1 MAGAIIGSIGPYKE
15 SEEEFEAYI
24 ARMKHYFIANDVDD
38 TKQVSVLLTLIGP
51 KGFALATNLLSPKK
65 LTDCK
70 FDDIVKE
77 LTTHYKP
84 KKIVIYERY
93 KFHSRT
99 QQSNESIAEF
109 LASLR
114 TLAKTCEFGD
124 AILNEM
130 LRDRFVVGLA
140 NRATQQILLSES
152 TDK

>member
-1 MAGAIIGSIGPYKE
+1 MAVATMGSIGPFKE

-38 TKQVSVLLTLIGP
+38 KKQVSVLLTLIGP
-51 KGFALATNLLSPKK
+51 KGFALATNLLSPKN

-70 FDDIVKE
+70 FNDIVKE
-77 LTTHYKP
+77 LTDHYKP
-84 KKIVIYERY
+84 KKIVIYERF

-114 TLAKTCEFGD
+114 TLAKTCEFDD
-124 AILNEM
+124 AMLKEM

-152 TDK
+152 KLS